1 MNHNY
6 FVYIITNPKKS
17 VLYTGVTNDLANRL
31 QEHFANKGNKST
43 FAGRYFC
50 FNLLYFEQ
58 FDRVEHAIAREKE
71 IKGWTREKK
80 ENLISKTNAEW
91 RFLNRDVKDL

>member
-1 MNHNY
+1 MH
-6 FVYIITNPKKS
+6 IITNPKKS
-17 VLYTGVTNDLANRL
+17 VLYAGVTNDLANRVH
-31 QEHFANKGNKST
+31 QHFANKGNKST

-58 FDRVEHAIAREKE
+58 FDQIEHTISREKE

-80 ENLISKTNAEW
+80 EKLITKSNPSW
-91 RFLNRDVKDL
+91 RFLNSDVADL

>member
-1 MNHNY
+1 
-6 FVYIITNPKKS
+6 V
-17 VLYTGVTNDLANRL
+17 

>member
-17 VLYTGVTNDLANRL
+17 VLYTGVTNDLSNRL
-31 QEHFANKGNKST
+31 HEHFANKGNKST

-58 FDRVEHAIAREKE
+58 FDQIEHAIAREKE

-80 ENLISKTNAEW
+80 EALIKSMNPDW
-91 RFLNRDVKDL
+91 RFLNSEVMDL

>member
-31 QEHFANKGNKST
+31 HQHFANKGNKST

-50 FNLLYFEQ
+50 FNLLYFEHFQ
-58 FDRVEHAIAREKE
+58 QIAHAIEREKE
-71 IKGWTREKK
+71 IKGWTRVKK
-80 ENLISKTNAEW
+80 EKLISDFNPQW
-91 RFLNRDVKDL
+91 RFLNSDVMDL